1 VNITLDA
8 LKKSWENHQ
17 MPLKN
22 HGKIMENHFRCPKSA
37 LDFDGFEW
45 ENHGKITLDALKY
58 TLNM

>member
-1 VNITLDA
+1 
-8 LKKSWENHQ
+8 